1 MQEEKLLTR
10 TEVQEILRISQ
21 SKIYRLIREKR
32 IPSIQVGKTYRIR
45 WSDLDEYLE
54 TEKRK
59 GEMKDASEK
68 QGYDS
73 SV

>member
-10 TEVQEILRISQ
+10 TEVQEILRVSQ

-32 IPSIQVGKTYRIR
+32 IPSIRVGKTYRIR
-45 WSDLDEYLE
+45 RSDLDEYLE
-54 TEKRK
+54 TVRK
-59 GEMKDASEK
+59 GEMKDAAEK

>member
-32 IPSIQVGKTYRIR
+32 IPSIRVGKTYRIR

-54 TEKRK
+54 TEKRRD
-59 GEMKDASEK
+59 EDAFEK

>member
-10 TEVQEILRISQ
+10 TEVQEILRVSQ

-32 IPSIQVGKTYRIR
+32 IPSIRVGKTYRIR
-45 WSDLDEYLE
+45 RSDLEEYLE
-54 TEKRK
+54 TKK
-59 GEMKDASEK
+59 GEMKDAAEK